1 MTRLRALNLVAAAL
15 SLAVSVAVAL
25 PVGSFERASGLPD
38 VAQGADAAG
47 LTDAT
52 GHFVP
57 FRPYRR
63 IVSGS
68 SVVDSLLQTL
78 CEPERVV
85 AFTHYGATRSPYG
98 YRYAGKPAPE
108 GIEQVIALQPDL
120 VLLHNH
126 GRPDLIAR
134 LREADVE
141 VFDLGFMEGVASL
154 ESNIHTVAKLIG
166 HPERGEEL
174 ARRFQRRMRDLA
186 RHIPVEERPRGVY
199 LSINGSSLFGGT
211 RGSSYHDVI
220 EAAGVRDVAAE
231 RYEGWPKY
239 SSEQLLELDPE
250 VIVTHDHMAG
260 PLCRHPGLDRL
271 RACGPQGRI
280 VEVDGFLIGDPS
292 LHMLDAAETVFEALH
307 TGDRETRSE

>member
-1 MTRLRALNLVAAAL
+1 MTRLRALNGTAAAM
-15 SLAVSVAVAL
+15 SLALSVALAL
-25 PVGSFERASGLPD
+25 PVGSFERSSARPD
-38 VAQGADAAG
+38 VAQGAAEAG

-57 FRPYRR
+57 FREYRR

-108 GIEQVIALQPDL
+108 GVEEVIALQPDL

-134 LREADVE
+134 LREAGIE
-141 VFDLGFMEGVASL
+141 VFDLGLMSGMASL
-154 ESNIHTVAKLIG
+154 ESNIHTVAQLIG
-166 HPERGEEL
+166 HPERGDEL
-174 ARRFQRRMRDLA
+174 ARRFGRRMRDLA
-186 RHIPVEERPRGVY
+186 RHIPVEERPRGLY
-199 LSINGSSLFGGT
+199 LNVSGSSLFGGA

-220 EAAGVRDVAAE
+220 EAAGLRDAAAE
-231 RYEGWPKY
+231 RHEGYPKY

-250 VIVTHDHMAG
+250 VIVTHRGMTA

-280 VEVDGFLIGDPS
+280 VELDGFLIGDPS
-292 LHMLDAAETVFEALH
+292 LHMLEAAETVFEALQ
-307 TGDRETRSE
+307 TVDRKTRND